1 MSESTLKN
9 YSRPLAKMAIHFG
22 CDPTNL
28 DFEQVQDY
36 LLYLKETS
44 TPSRSYFKHCIYGL
58 RFAFRLQGK
67 EELALRLPKLERQ
80 KDLPVVLSQQEI
92 KLMLKTPQ
100 YLKHRVML
108 GLLYGCGLRLR
119 ELQSLELKDLDF
131 DRMQV
136 HIRNSKYGK
145 SRYVVMSQILRRG
158 LLKYIESVK
167 PIKYVFNGNQR
178 DRDFAV
184 KISARGVQW
193 VVRSARNTCQIK
205 KQVTT
210 HTLRHTFATHLLEM
224 GLDLVSIKEQ
234 LGHAS
239 VQTTMIYLQV
249 AQLDRTRAFSPLD
262 KLYPKQ
268 CK

>member
-1 MSESTLKN
+1 MSN
-9 YSRPLAKMAIHFG
+9 
-22 CDPTNL
+22 
-28 DFEQVQDY
+28 
-36 LLYLKETS
+36 
-44 TPSRSYFKHCIYGL
+44 
-58 RFAFRLQGK
+58 
-67 EELALRLPKLERQ
+67 
-80 KDLPVVLSQQEI
+80 EI
-92 KLMLKTPQ
+92 
-100 YLKHRVML
+100 
-108 GLLYGCGLRLR
+108 
-119 ELQSLELKDLDF
+119 
-131 DRMQV
+131 
-136 HIRNSKYGK
+136 NN
-145 SRYVVMSQILRRG
+145 
-158 LLKYIESVK
+158 LLKYVSETLTGFGTQRDATTILE
-167 PIKYVFNGNQR
+167 YVFNGNQR

-193 VVRSARNTCQIK
+193 VVRQARKNSGIK

-262 KLYPKQ
+262 KLYQKQ